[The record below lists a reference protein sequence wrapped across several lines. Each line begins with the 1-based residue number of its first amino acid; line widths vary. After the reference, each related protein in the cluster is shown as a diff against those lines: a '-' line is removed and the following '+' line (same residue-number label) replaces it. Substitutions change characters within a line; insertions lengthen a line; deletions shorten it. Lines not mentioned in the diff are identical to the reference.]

1 MRWRMVLFPPSLHPR
16 NFMAALHID
25 PAQLCFEQTR
35 TRRYIIVSY
44 WLVILLAIPLWW
56 KTTSIDRLSLPA
68 SRVYGQRKREVLFP
82 VTVNLEPRNGGNA
95 DTIARE
101 VQGLLRMNSA
111 LQQGSAINIAVTSGN
126 KTDAAYNVVLDR
138 GNRALV
144 VEGRQLY
151 FGVDPDDELSHDT
164 SVARL
169 AHTLNQLLAPYGTY
183 SGSAIQAQRVMT
195 YAPRYRLAFTLLNE
209 DAASGNG
216 ALAWD
221 VRNAIQSHISP
232 LLNKLSVL
240 HNFTIE
246 SQLQLHAPLAFEP
259 RHILHEGRDAHG
271 LTHEDLTVFVNSA
284 EWTLSSSA
292 SNDPVIH
299 FVLFIPSSKHSP
311 LHILEED
318 GEESPSISP
327 SNAFLLPQWGGI
339 VLLNPSSSTP
349 DPLSHLTP
357 SDLDSTFNTFA
368 YQLLTLLGVPGLP
381 PSVRSVAPTESVP
394 EEPFTD
400 WELDALLRRRAIE
413 NVWGS
418 TETLESIVRLVDQ
431 IDGMPVGQ
439 DVRGDIQDALSA
451 LDNVHETARSSP
463 VAALKS
469 SARALMLSSR
479 AFFNPGMLALLYF
492 PAEHKYAVYTPLFAS
507 IAAPLVGAVLRE
519 IAAWRR
525 ARRAAQQ
532 QQQQQQQRRP
542 AAGGARLD

>member
-1 MRWRMVLFPPSLHPR
+1 M
-16 NFMAALHID
+16 
-25 PAQLCFEQTR
+25 
-35 TRRYIIVSY
+35 
-44 WLVILLAIPLWW
+44 
-56 KTTSIDRLSLPA
+56 
-68 SRVYGQRKREVLFP
+68 
-82 VTVNLEPRNGGNA
+82 
-95 DTIARE
+95 
-101 VQGLLRMNSA
+101 
-111 LQQGSAINIAVTSGN
+111 VTSGS
-126 KTDAAYNVVLDR
+126 KADAAYNVVLDR
-138 GNRALV
+138 GNRAPS

-151 FGVDPDDELSHDT
+151 FDVSPEDDQLSHGV
-164 SVARL
+164 SVTRL
-169 AHTLNQLLAPYGTY
+169 AHTLNQLLAPYDTY

-221 VRNAIQSHISP
+221 VQNAIQSHITP

-246 SQLQLHAPLAFEP
+246 SQVQLHAPLAFEP
-259 RHILHEGRDAHG
+259 CRMQHEGRDLHG

-311 LHILEED
+311 LHILKEG
-318 GEESPSISP
+318 GEEAAFISP

-339 VLLNPSSSTP
+339 VLFNPSLSTP
-349 DPLSHLTP
+349 NPLPRLTP
-357 SDLDSTFNTFA
+357 SDLDSIFNTFA

-381 PSVRSVAPTESVP
+381 PSVRSVSTTEGRP
-394 EEPFTD
+394 QEPFTD

-413 NVWGS
+413 NIRGS

-431 IDGMPVGQ
+431 IEGMPVGQ
-439 DVRGDIQDALSA
+439 DVRGDIHDALSA
-451 LDNVHETARSSP
+451 LDNVHEASRSSP
-463 VAALKS
+463 IAALKS
-469 SARALMLSSR
+469 SARALTLSSR

-507 IAAPLVGAVLRE
+507 VAAPLVGAVLRE

-532 QQQQQQQRRP
+532 GQQEQQQRRP
-542 AAGGARLD
+542 AVDGAKLD

>member
-1 MRWRMVLFPPSLHPR
+1 
-16 NFMAALHID
+16 MATLHID
-25 PAQLCFEQTR
+25 PTQLSFERPR
-35 TRRYIIVSY
+35 TRRYIIASY
-44 WLVILLAIPLWW
+44 WLVVLFAIPLWW
-56 KTTSIDRLSLPA
+56 KTTSIDRLSLPT
-68 SRVYGQRKREVLFP
+68 SRVYAQRKREVSFP
-82 VTVNLEPRNGGNA
+82 ITVNLETKDGGNA
-95 DTIARE
+95 AAIARE
-101 VQGLLRMNSA
+101 VQSCLRMDQA
-111 LQQGSAINIAVTSGN
+111 VQQGSAIDITVTSGDKSN
-126 KTDAAYNVVLDR
+126 ASYNVVLNR
-138 GNRALV
+138 GNHEPSA
-144 VEGRQLY
+144 EGRRLY
-151 FGVDPDDELSHDT
+151 FDMYPEDDQLSHDT

-169 AHTLNQLLAPYGTY
+169 ASTLSELLAPYGTY
-183 SGSAIQAQRVMT
+183 SGSAIQSQRVMK

-221 VRNAIQSHISP
+221 VQKAIQRHVSP

-246 SQLQLHAPLAFEP
+246 SQVQFHAPLAFEP
-259 RHILHEGRDAHG
+259 RYIQQDGGDVHG

-318 GEESPSISP
+318 GVSVNP

-339 VLLNPSSSTP
+339 VLHNPSHPPSSTLNPLP
-349 DPLSHLTP
+349 RLAL
-357 SDLDSTFNTFA
+357 SDLDLIFNTFA

-381 PSVRSVAPTESVP
+381 PRVQSVSAAEGAPP
-394 EEPFTD
+394 EPFTD
-400 WELDALLRRRAIE
+400 WELDALLRRRAVE

-431 IDGMPVGQ
+431 IEGMPVGP
-439 DVRGDIQDALSA
+439 DVKGDVQDALSA
-451 LDNVHETARSSP
+451 LDDVHETSRSSP
-463 VAALKS
+463 IAALKA
-469 SARALMLSSR
+469 SARALTLSSR

-492 PAEHKYAVYTPLFAS
+492 PTEHKYAVYTPLFAS
-507 IAAPLVGAVLRE
+507 VAAPLVGAVLRE

-525 ARRAAQQ
+525 ARKAAQAQQ
-532 QQQQQQQRRP
+532 QQQQERRP
-542 AAGGARLD
+542 GERAKVD